1 MIGAVDIGGTKIAVG
16 QVDGNGRLLSR
27 LESSTDA
34 NQGYEDALRRIEEML
49 RETGKNAGGEM
60 KGVGIGCT
68 GPVYPLS
75 GEVGDVEFL
84 PGWKGKNLVA
94 DLKQILGTSVAMEN
108 DADAVALGEALHGA
122 GGGRKNLIFVTVGTG
137 IGGGMILNRQ
147 LYRGVDYS
155 HPEIGHHIIDA
166 SSGPRCYCGARGCWE
181 VLASGP
187 AMAQW
192 FTAQSPKGLVE
203 TEILSAK
210 EICTLALQSNETA
223 LRAVER
229 EAYYLGLGL
238 GNLITLFTPEVI
250 VLGGSVM
257 KSLPLFWDGIW
268 KTIAAN
274 CGEVPFEKT
283 ILASASLG
291 EDAALIGAA
300 QVWRHRFGGCGRT
313 A

>member
-16 QVDGNGRLLSR
+16 QVDGNGRLLSQ
-27 LESSTDA
+27 LESPTDA
-34 NQGYEDALRRIEEML
+34 DRGYEHALRRIEEML
-49 RETGKNAGGEM
+49 RETAKAAGEEM

-75 GEVGDVEFL
+75 GEIGNVQFL
-84 PGWKGKNLVA
+84 PGWEGKNLVA
-94 DLKQILGTSVAMEN
+94 DLGRIFGTSVAMEN
-108 DADAVALGEALHGA
+108 DADAVALGEALCGA
-122 GGGRKNLIFVTVGTG
+122 GRGRKSLIFVTVGTG
-137 IGGGMILNRQ
+137 IGGGIILNDQ

-155 HPEIGHHIIDA
+155 HPEIGHHVIDA
-166 SSGPRCYCGARGCWE
+166 SGPRCYCGAHGCWE
-181 VLASGP
+181 VLARGP
-187 AMAQW
+187 AMVEW
-192 FTAQSPKGLVE
+192 FTAQTSNGFSRTENLTAKG
-203 TEILSAK
+203 
-210 EICTLALQSNETA
+210 ICELARKKNELAFRTI
-223 LRAVER
+223 ER

-238 GNLITLFTPEVI
+238 ANLITLFTPEVI

-291 EDAALIGAA
+291 ADAALIGAA
-300 QVWRHRFGGCGRT
+300 QVWHHRFRGHGRT
-313 A
+313 T